1 MSAHDYLIWF
11 FLINS
16 LGLLVAFVEI
26 GLNLRN
32 WLILV
37 FYNLKQQDF
46 SRDFDASEA
55 KIQLRANLE
64 KEFRIT
70 FQYIF
75 ELIEALTY
83 GYIIYNLMTY
93 IRYMASFTV
102 SNSLF
107 KQSLLLLVIS
117 IVFLI
122 ANVVMIRRDKTINK
136 YILDYYDNYKNKES
150 E

>member
-75 ELIEALTY
+75 ELIEAVTY

-93 IRYMASFTV
+93 IRYMASFTA
-102 SNSLF
+102 SNPLF

-117 IVFLI
+117 IAFLI